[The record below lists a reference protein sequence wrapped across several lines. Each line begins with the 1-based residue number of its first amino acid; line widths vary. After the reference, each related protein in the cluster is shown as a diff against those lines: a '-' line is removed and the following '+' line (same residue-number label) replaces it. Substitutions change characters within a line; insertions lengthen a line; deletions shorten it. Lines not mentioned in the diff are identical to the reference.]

1 MVVLMYV
8 HSFTRCIFSEP
19 LFHGRHC
26 PGMWGHHGTSGSGR
40 QALALW
46 HLASHEKRGPT
57 AKRHHTPVKA
67 VRGGTPGGEGGGG
80 AGRGLGGGG
89 GGDLR
94 PPTPAGSGRWGEQE
108 EVREETQGQS
118 EQG

>member
-46 HLASHEKRGPT
+46 HLAPHEKRG
-57 AKRHHTPVKA
+57 ASVQRHDTPVKS
-67 VRGGTPGGEGGGG
+67 VPGGNTQVESEGW
-80 AGRGLGGGG
+80 AEQSPRGRGW
-89 GGDLR
+89 GDLR